1 MTPVV
6 SPRTPEGSRRSVL
19 RVREDSERHTGTT
32 VDLDA
37 TEPRKP
43 SLRIVPDGGRHTA
56 TPGAPVLLAGADAL
70 RRGVLREEFGTT
82 FPPLTKFAEADDV
95 AGVLERAGTS
105 RMVILAG
112 ELDDADT
119 ESLTRLLGRR
129 HPELPVIRIDAPVPA
144 LAGGRG

>member
-1 MTPVV
+1 MTPVF
-6 SPRTPEGSRRSVL
+6 SPRRPAGPRR
-19 RVREDSERHTGTT
+19 
-32 VDLDA
+32 
-37 TEPRKP
+37 PRRP
-43 SLRIVPDGGRHTA
+43 
-56 TPGAPVLLAGADAL
+56 APVLLAGADAL

-95 AGVLERAGTS
+95 AGVLERAGAS

-144 LAGGRG
+144 LAGGHG